1 MRNRYFV
8 SSLLAV
14 GILTASAASAQD
26 CAAPLAMP
34 GAGAPGADGD
44 TCAAGNPFPQFP
56 GGIPSPQN
64 DVVYSFTAQGANASV
79 SVAANGSA
87 LLPGFV
93 VMTPCDPVAG
103 NPIAFGS
110 NAAGTATGTVSGLTD
125 GTTYYL
131 VVTTDPGA
139 GAANNNCGTYNL
151 SYTGT
156 LPVSLQ
162 SFSID

>member
-1 MRNRYFV
+1 MRNSYFV
-8 SSLLAV
+8 SALLAAGV
-14 GILTASAASAQD
+14 LVASVASAQD
-26 CAAPLAMP
+26 CAAPTAIP
-34 GAGAPGADGD
+34 GSGGAGVAGD

-64 DVVYSFTAQGANASV
+64 DVVYSFVAQGANATV
-79 SVAANGSA
+79 TVAANGSP

-93 VMTPCDPVAG
+93 VLTPCDPVAG
-103 NPIAFGS
+103 NPVAFGS
-110 NAAGTATGTVSGLTD
+110 NAAGTATGAVSGLTD

-139 GAANNNCGTYNL
+139 GAANNNCGTYNF

-162 SFSID
+162 NFSVD